1 MKRDLPN
8 KDLPAIVL
16 AILAEGPA
24 HGYAIARKVEELSES
39 LLRLREGSLY
49 PALRVLEQDGL
60 VTAQWEIPPAGPAR
74 KVYSLTDAG
83 HKEMVKRTRELKQ
96 YVSMI
101 ETILGRVGHV
111 QPA

>member
-16 AILAEGPA
+16 AILADGPA
-24 HGYAIARKVEELSES
+24 HGYAIARKVEGLSENI
-39 LLRLREGSLY
+39 LRMREGSLY
-49 PALRVLEQDGL
+49 PALRILEQDGL
-60 VTAQWEIPPAGPAR
+60 VTAQWETPAAGPAR
-74 KVYSLTDAG
+74 KVYSLTTAG
-83 HKEMVKRTRELKQ
+83 HKEMVRRTEELKQ

-101 ETILGRVGHV
+101 ETILGRVGHA